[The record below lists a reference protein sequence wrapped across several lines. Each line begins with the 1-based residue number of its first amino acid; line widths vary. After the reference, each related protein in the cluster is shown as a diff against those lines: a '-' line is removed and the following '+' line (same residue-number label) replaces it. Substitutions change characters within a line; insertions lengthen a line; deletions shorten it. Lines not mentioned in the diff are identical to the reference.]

1 MKNPALN
8 AAILRIL
15 ARIETGLKEKTL
27 QNETEIAMDRPDLT
41 TDEFLDAL
49 GYLAGHGLVDAW
61 TNLIGDKVWGITETG
76 RDALKGL

>member
-15 ARIETGLKEKTL
+15 ARIETGLKETTL

-49 GYLAGHGLVDAW
+49 VFLEDRGLVDSW
-61 TNLIGDKVWGITETG
+61 KTLIDDKVWGITSAG

>member
-1 MKNPALN
+1 MTNPALN

-49 GYLAGHGLVDAW
+49 VFLEDRGLVDSW
-61 TNLIGDKVWGITETG
+61 KTLIDDKVWGITSAG